1 MSGPRKSRYW
11 SFEIADMTT
20 QTDTRDRSLN
30 NPPPMS
36 LTDWEIMLA
45 ELACGMAEL
54 LDQEADGQMRQLY
67 PQVLR
72 LGLSRLAACMI
83 RAGTEP
89 VHSIPDAIEL
99 MQRPVREWNAS
110 PSPPDV
116 IRDLVLMEGE
126 ELSRDAEECIV
137 SNPDVA
143 GELTQRIMLRVIENC
158 RGRGD
163 QDGYVKFRRFV
174 IEHPVAT
181 HIELIEALDAL
192 SDDSLRS
199 LLNEAYEEIPVSS
212 TYGSTVGT
220 CTRCGWTLT
229 THVTTKQGLCA
240 NKRCRQL
247 EGALIGQYPASH
259 PSSPG
264 LRRVRSGL
272 AHYTT
277 QPGGLELNLF
287 RTLSKL
293 KSIKVELWPGFDA
306 YDIGI
311 EFPDEDIWAVD
322 CKDSGRPGF
331 LATLLSQEEF
341 PVVGL
346 WQRAFYVFPSYR
358 KRLAPRYGSVFSSG
372 WRTDDSR
379 VSWRFDDEFL
389 KLVEDKL
396 QKKGD
401 HA

>member
-1 MSGPRKSRYW
+1 
-11 SFEIADMTT
+11 
-20 QTDTRDRSLN
+20 
-30 NPPPMS
+30 MS

-45 ELACGMAEL
+45 ELSCGMAQL
-54 LDQEADGQMRQLY
+54 LDQDADGHVRQLY

-83 RAGTEP
+83 RTGTEP

-99 MQRPVREWNAS
+99 MQRPVGEWNVS

-126 ELSRDAEECIV
+126 ELSWDAEECIV

-158 RGRGD
+158 RGRGA
-163 QDGYVKFRRFV
+163 QDGYVKFRQFV
-174 IEHPVAT
+174 IKHPVAT
-181 HIELIEALDAL
+181 QIELIEALDAL

-199 LLNEAYEEIPVSS
+199 LLNEAYEEIPVSP

-229 THVTTKQGLCA
+229 THVTTKQGQCA
-240 NKRCRQL
+240 NRRCRQL
-247 EGALIGQYPASH
+247 EGALIGQYPDSH

-277 QPGGLELNLF
+277 QPGGLELSLF

-311 EFPDEDIWAVD
+311 EFPDGDIWAVD

-341 PVVGL
+341 PGL
-346 WQRAFYVFPSYR
+346 GSWQRAFYVFPSYR

-396 QKKGD
+396 QKTGD